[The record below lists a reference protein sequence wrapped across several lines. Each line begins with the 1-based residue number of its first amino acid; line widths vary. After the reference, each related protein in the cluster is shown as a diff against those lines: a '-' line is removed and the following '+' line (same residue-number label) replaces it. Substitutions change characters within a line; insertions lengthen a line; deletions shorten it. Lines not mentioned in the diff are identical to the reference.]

1 LIRIIFSAVGRLISL
16 SVDETHKLAFTPP
29 CPPKGTPCTLQ
40 QSSTTPDSITIRSRP
55 RATASRTSARP
66 LGNGQPGPEPKSSR
80 RATASRAP
88 NPGEALEKRKKLLD
102 SPIICSCCLPGCFS
116 PPTPCVFF
124 SFLHPREG
132 LQPGRGCRAFSNYF
146 SSPSTV
152 RLVFSRPSASQT
164 HAHTVVPTNIEQF

>member
-1 LIRIIFSAVGRLISL
+1 MASKERQTTETVQAKKRQTTETQVLAP
-16 SVDETHKLAFTPP
+16 SVAGKDRHGGTWSKYPP
-29 CPPKGTPCTLQ
+29 SHLY
-40 QSSTTPDSITIRSRP
+40 
-55 RATASRTSARP
+55 ARP

-152 RLVFSRPSASQT
+152 HLVFSRTSASQT